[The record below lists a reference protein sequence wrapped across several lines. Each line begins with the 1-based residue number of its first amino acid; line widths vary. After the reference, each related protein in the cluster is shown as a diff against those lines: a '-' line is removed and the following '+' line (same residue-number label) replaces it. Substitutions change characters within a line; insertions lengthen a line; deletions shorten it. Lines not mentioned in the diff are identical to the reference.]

1 MEPKPILQNSMAVL
15 VFLLLS
21 YCPVWDAQAVPGRA
35 QAQTPAKAQS
45 GSRPGPTTGKA
56 AQAQPG
62 SSPCPVEAQDGS
74 ESDYPP
80 CEWAPVLLYAII
92 SSHNPDAH
100 EALLDAAFAAGPGI
114 VPQLKASL
122 VDDRTA
128 EFAAKAIAFIGGDQE
143 IPILASLLQDKRDL
157 DLRRFYCGA
166 LGEFND
172 PRAAQILLYALD
184 RANQEDDRAVTEA
197 AILALTVRSNPGLIK
212 PMQQAE
218 AKMTDPVLQDDVE
231 NALDAIRVRAKYLTT
246 PQGKR
251 AGGSIAEAIR
261 TYFIPALL
269 PQVPTTK
276 TAKHL
281 KPVLPNAK
289 FRVDR
294 LVLSPNQQRALAHV
308 TLEDPAAVAA
318 YDIVL
323 QKESGNWTVASVW
336 LGREREKQLTP
347 AK

>member
-1 MEPKPILQNSMAVL
+1 MEFNAILQKSMAVL
-15 VFLLLS
+15 FFFLIS
-21 YCPVWDAQAVPGRA
+21 FCPAFIAQAAVS
-35 QAQTPAKAQS
+35 QTP
-45 GSRPGPTTGKA
+45 
-56 AQAQPG
+56 AQAQPKTSSKPSAASTPAPTDQTQAV
-62 SSPCPVEAQDGS
+62 SSPCPSGAPDGS

-128 EFAAKAIAFIGGDQE
+128 EFAAKAIACIGGNQE
-143 IPILASLLQDKRDL
+143 IPILASLLKDPRDL
-157 DLRRFYCGA
+157 DLRRFYYGA

-172 PRAAQILLYALD
+172 PRAAQILLYALN

-212 PMQQAE
+212 PMQQAD
-218 AKMTDPVLQDDVE
+218 AKMTDPVIQDDVE
-231 NALDAIRVRAKYLTT
+231 NALDAIRVRATYLAT
-246 PQGKR
+246 PEGKR
-251 AGGSIAEAIR
+251 AGGSIEEAIR

-269 PQVPTTK
+269 PQVPTAK
-276 TAKHL
+276 TAKDL
-281 KPVLPNAK
+281 KPVLPTAK
-289 FRVDR
+289 FEVER
-294 LVLSPNQQRALAHV
+294 LVLSPDQRRALAHV

-318 YDIVL
+318 YDMVL
-323 QKESGNWTVASVW
+323 QKVSGNWTVASVW
-336 LGREREKQLTP
+336 LGPEREKQRAP
-347 AK
+347 AN